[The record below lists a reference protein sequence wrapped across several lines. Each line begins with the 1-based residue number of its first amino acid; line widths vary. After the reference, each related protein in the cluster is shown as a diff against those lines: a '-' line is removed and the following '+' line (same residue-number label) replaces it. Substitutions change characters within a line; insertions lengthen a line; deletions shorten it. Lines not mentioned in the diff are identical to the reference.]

1 MKNFRLFLLTFIVIF
16 CTLGCNKAYATD
28 DEDETQKLLYQD
40 ATINT
45 DGSVTVK
52 EAFLLNSSYNGPN
65 RKKLLFK
72 C

>member
-1 MKNFRLFLLTFIVIF
+1 MKKFRLFLLTFIVIF

-52 EAFLLNSSYNGPN
+52 EALWLNGTYNGSN